1 MASLKKQQTVDKI
14 IKFFESYPNLT
25 LLKFERTKHS
35 TLEELRRSL
44 KKSQAKLKVV
54 KNSIFAKALEKAA
67 AKNPKIKDFSAKI
80 KTLLSAN
87 TAIMGLS
94 NDWSMGLNAFSKFSD
109 KEKSLSF
116 KAGILDG
123 KIYLAEQMLAI
134 SKLPS
139 KGELIAKI
147 IGSLNAP
154 ISKTV
159 YSIKFNT
166 NKLVYVLKAKA
177 AKSNLLMFK
186 NLKLIRGVI

>member
-177 AKSNLLMFK
+177 SKSD
-186 NLKLIRGVI
+186 

>member
-14 IKFFESYPNLT
+14 IKFFDNYPNLT
-25 LLKFERTKHS
+25 LLKFERTKHA

-44 KKSQAKLKVV
+44 KKGQAKFKVV
-54 KNSIFAKALEKAA
+54 KNSIFAKALEKSA
-67 AKNPKIKDFSAKI
+67 AKNPKIKDFFVKV
-80 KTLLSAN
+80 KNLLGEN

-94 NDWSMGLNAFSKFSD
+94 NDWSLGLNAFSKFSS

-123 KIYLAEQMLAI
+123 QIYLGEQILAI
-134 SKLPS
+134 SKLPG

-147 IGSLNAP
+147 IGSLKAP
-154 ISKTV
+154 MSKTV

-177 AKSNLLMFK
+177 SKAN
-186 NLKLIRGVI
+186 